1 MTINTDHLRRTARL
15 LSSHSRNI
23 LTPAGVDAVIAACD
37 HIDAQAAEIERLREA
52 LQKARPVIAADRQG
66 LLDCHGIK
74 GKIPA
79 EDELGTYGLYEYDSA
94 LHVIDA
100 ALSGEPT

>member
-1 MTINTDHLRRTARL
+1 MSANTKNLRELSVMTLESGRITSEL
-15 LSSHSRNI
+15 L
-23 LTPAGVDAVIAACD
+23 AIAAD
-37 HIDAQAAEIERLREA
+37 RLEVQAAKIGRLREA
-52 LQKARPVIAADRQG
+52 LQKVRPLIAADRQG
-66 LLDCHGIK
+66 LVDCHSIN

-79 EDELGTYGLYEYDSA
+79 EDELGTYGLYEYDGA